1 MNYLVVSCSLNP
13 ESKSK
18 LLALSIKENIE
29 SREENVEFL
38 DLAEK
43 QIPFCDGDQVY
54 SDPITAE
61 LGECISSA
69 DGIILCVPV
78 YNYDVNA
85 AAKNLI
91 ELTGRNWMGK
101 IVGFACAA
109 GGKGSYMSVMSVA
122 NSLMLDFRCHIV
134 PRFVYALGDA
144 FQGNAI
150 TDPEVINRVEELSIE
165 MVRVTGSLSK
175 DQ

>member
-1 MNYLVVSCSLNP
+1 MNFLVVSCSLNP
-13 ESKSK
+13 ESRSR
-18 LLALSIKENIE
+18 LLALSIKENFE
-29 SREENVEFL
+29 SKEETVQFL

-54 SDPITAE
+54 SEPITDE
-61 LGECISSA
+61 LAECISSA
-69 DGIILCVPV
+69 DGIILCVPI

-101 IVGFACAA
+101 VVGFACAA
-109 GGKGSYMSVMSVA
+109 GGNGSYMSVMGVA

-150 TDPEVINRVEELSIE
+150 TDPELVERVEEISAE
-165 MVRVTGSLSK
+165 MVRVSKSLIAN
-175 DQ
+175 

>member
-13 ESKSK
+13 ESRSK
-18 LLALSIKENIE
+18 LLGLSIKENIE
-29 SREENVEFL
+29 SKGENVKFL

-43 QIPFCDGDQVY
+43 QIPFCDGDQAY

-61 LGECISSA
+61 LGGCISSA

-101 IVGFACAA
+101 VVGFACAA

-150 TDPEVINRVEELSIE
+150 TDPEVTERVQELSEE
-165 MVRVTGSLSK
+165 MIRVSASLANRS
-175 DQ
+175 

>member
-1 MNYLVVSCSLNP
+1 MKCLVVSCSLNR

-18 LLALSIKENIE
+18 LLGLSIKENIE
-29 SREENVEFL
+29 SREGTVEFL

-54 SDPITAE
+54 SEPITSELAE
-61 LGECISSA
+61 SISSA
-69 DGIILCVPV
+69 DGIILCVPI

-101 IVGFACAA
+101 VVGFACAA

-144 FQGNAI
+144 FQGSTI
-150 TDPEVINRVEELSIE
+150 TDSEVLERIEELSEE
-165 MVRVTGSLSK
+165 MIRVSEALSARP
-175 DQ
+175 

>member
-1 MNYLVVSCSLNP
+1 MNYQVVSCSLNP

-29 SREENVEFL
+29 SREENVELL

-61 LGECISSA
+61 LSECISSA

-91 ELTGRNWMGK
+91 K
-101 IVGFACAA
+101 
-109 GGKGSYMSVMSVA
+109 
-122 NSLMLDFRCHIV
+122 
-134 PRFVYALGDA
+134 
-144 FQGNAI
+144 FQ
-150 TDPEVINRVEELSIE
+150 VS
-165 MVRVTGSLSK
+165 
-175 DQ
+175 

>member
-1 MNYLVVSCSLNP
+1 MNFLVVSCSLNP
-13 ESKSK
+13 DSRSR
-18 LLALSIKENIE
+18 LLALSIKENFE
-29 SREENVEFL
+29 FKKEKVQFL
-38 DLAEK
+38 DLADK

-54 SDPITAE
+54 SEPITAE
-61 LGECISSA
+61 LAEYISSA
-69 DGIILCVPV
+69 DGIILCVPI

-91 ELTGRNWMGK
+91 ELTGRKWMGK
-101 IVGFACAA
+101 VVGFACAA
-109 GGKGSYMSVMSVA
+109 GGNGSYMSVMGVA

-150 TDPEVINRVEELSIE
+150 TDPELIERVEELSTE
-165 MVRVTGSLSK
+165 MVRVSKSLIA